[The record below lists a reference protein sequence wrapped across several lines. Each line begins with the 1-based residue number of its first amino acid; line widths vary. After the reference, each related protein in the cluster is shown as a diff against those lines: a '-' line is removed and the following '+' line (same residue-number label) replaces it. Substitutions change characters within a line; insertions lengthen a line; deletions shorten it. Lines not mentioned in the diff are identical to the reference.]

1 MYNKHIKFESDVGKA
16 EWNLKKHGVDFETAQ
31 QVFYDEKAIIAPD
44 TRHSQ
49 EESRW
54 YAVGK
59 IADGRIIT
67 VWFTKREEKIRI
79 IGAAELRKWRM
90 EYEKRKTAQP

>member
-1 MYNKHIKFESDVGKA
+1 MYNKHIKFEFDVRKA

-31 QVFYDEKAIIAPD
+31 QVFYDEKVIIAPD

-49 EESRW
+49 NEPRW

-59 IADGRIIT
+59 IGDGRIIT
-67 VWFTKREEKIRI
+67 VWFTRRGEKIRI
-79 IGAAELRKWRM
+79 IGAGALRRGRR
-90 EYEKRKTAQP
+90 EYEERKIS